1 MNTPSPAGWDE
12 LSAQPLDHVDDQIM
26 SRLAALYDVIDPVP
40 SDLVERLQFAIT
52 LDALNAELA
61 ELQQLDSLASRAE
74 STDEAKTLTFTTDS
88 LTTMVTISADGPDRV
103 RIDGWCAPGAGM
115 IVELRQVS
123 ATVQTE
129 ADEDGRFVF
138 SDVEHG
144 LTRFVVREGGGEGTR
159 SPVVT
164 PAVEL

>member
-12 LSAQPLDHVDDQIM
+12 LSAQPLDDVDARVLGQ
-26 SRLAALYDVIDPVP
+26 LATLYEAIDPVP
-40 SDLVERLQFAIT
+40 TDLVERLQFSIT

-61 ELQQLDSLASRAE
+61 ELQQLDNLASRAE
-74 STDEAKTLTFTTDS
+74 ATDEAKTLTFTTDT

-115 IVELRQVS
+115 VVELRQMS
-123 ATVQTE
+123 STLRTQ

-144 LTRFVVREGGGEGTR
+144 LTRFVVREPGEGTR